1 MRILLIAGGW
11 SSERE
16 VSLRGAAGIA
26 KALAERGHSVSRF
39 DPAVEFDALLEKAC
53 THDVVF
59 INLHGAPGEDGLIQG
74 MLDRAG
80 CPYQGAGPAA
90 SCLALHK
97 AAAKQLF
104 RRGGLLTPDWEFLP
118 VPPPVDWQPAL
129 PYPLFVKAN
138 TGGSSLRLA
147 RVEHEQTLRDA
158 LDDIFAA
165 GEEVLLETAV
175 NGQEVTCG
183 VLGDAALPPVL
194 IQPLEGSYF
203 NYNSKYRQ
211 GGARELCPAPLP
223 DAVTQHVMELA
234 LKAHRLLGIEGY
246 SRADFIVPVDGMPCL
261 LEVNTLP
268 GMTTTSLIPQEA
280 AAVGLSFGDLL
291 ERLLE
296 LGMRRKKCI
305 TPLPSRRSKPPRSP
319 ARWSFRTR
327 AARNARCLGH
337 Q

>member
-26 KALAERGHSVSRF
+26 KALAERGHSVTAF
-39 DPAVEFDALLEKAC
+39 DPAVEFEALLEKAAA
-53 THDVVF
+53 HDVVF

-90 SCLALHK
+90 SMLALHK

-104 RRGGLLTPDWEFLP
+104 RRAGLLTPDWEFLP
-118 VPPPVDWQPAL
+118 IPPPADWRPAL
-129 PYPLFVKAN
+129 SCPLFAKAN

-147 RVEHEQTLRDA
+147 RVEHEPALAEALR
-158 LDDIFAA
+158 DIFAA
-165 GEEVLLETAV
+165 GEEVLLEAAV
-175 NGQEVTCG
+175 SGQDVTCG
-183 VLGDAALPPVL
+183 VLGDEALPPVL
-194 IQPLEGSYF
+194 IQPLEGRYF
-203 NYNSKYRQ
+203 DYNSKYRQ

-223 DAVTQHVMELA
+223 EAITRRLMDIA
-234 LKAHRLLGIEGY
+234 LMAHRLLGIKGY
-246 SRADFIVPVDGMPCL
+246 SRADFILPADGMPCL

-268 GMTTTSLIPQEA
+268 GMTPTSLIPQEA
-280 AAVGLSFGDLL
+280 AAVGLSFGELL

-296 LGMRRKKCI
+296 LGMRR
-305 TPLPSRRSKPPRSP
+305 
-319 ARWSFRTR
+319 
-327 AARNARCLGH
+327 
-337 Q
+337 